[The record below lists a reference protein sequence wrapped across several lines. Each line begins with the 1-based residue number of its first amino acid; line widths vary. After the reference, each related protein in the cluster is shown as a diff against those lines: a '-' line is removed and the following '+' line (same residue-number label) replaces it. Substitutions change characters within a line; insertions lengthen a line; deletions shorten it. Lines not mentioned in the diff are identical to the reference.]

1 MTRKFRSRDGGAS
14 LGTKDACPL
23 KAVSGIR
30 FEGALKRFDSI
41 VGVNDRVVVVVV
53 RGVYSHV
60 IEPADDGLQVQS
72 RNRLECCCSRWMFG
86 LCSDLGLFACCSIY
100 DTSDSEGVVVR

>member
-1 MTRKFRSRDGGAS
+1 MLVYRVTRKFRSRNDGAS

-30 FEGALKRFDSI
+30 FEGPLKRFHSK
-41 VGVNDRVVVVVV
+41 VGVDDRVIVV

-60 IEPADDGLQVQS
+60 IDPADG
-72 RNRLECCCSRWMFG
+72 
-86 LCSDLGLFACCSIY
+86 
-100 DTSDSEGVVVR
+100 